1 MFSAPPPPLV
11 VALMFMG
18 SFLYS
23 TIEIWMTCC
32 KGIFHVDHW
41 QIVEVW
47 NAIYLVLN
55 PFILLYVFVGFIRFY
70 SIFYLY
76 FIHYSWEFARKN
88 LVVCVV
94 VAVQYNEN
102 FCTFIYVFSYG
113 ISSHWYFR
121 LWGIYI
127 YILARYP

>member
-88 LVVCVV
+88 LVVCCCCCCT
-94 VAVQYNEN
+94 VQWE
-102 FCTFIYVFSYG
+102 
-113 ISSHWYFR
+113 
-121 LWGIYI
+121 LLYI
-127 YILARYP
+127 YLCV